1 MDFIFVGAGNLW
13 NYVKQD
19 WKSNRV
25 RFCAEVFAW
34 ACSVVSAVI
43 FAATVPNIPV
53 VPLYS
58 IFIAGCCASA
68 WACWTRR
75 SFGLMANSVFLVT
88 IDSIGLIRY
97 FLQH

>member
-1 MDFIFVGAGNLW
+1 MFINGVLT
-13 NYVKQD
+13 YIRQD

-34 ACSVVSAVI
+34 SCSVISAII
-43 FAATVPNIPV
+43 FAVTVPTIPV

-68 WACWTRR
+68 YACYTRR
-75 SFGLMANSVFLVT
+75 SFGLLANSVFLIV
-88 IDSIGLIRY
+88 IDGIGLIRY
-97 FLQH
+97 FIVT

>member
-1 MDFIFVGAGNLW
+1 MDFIFVGVNNLW
-13 NYVKQD
+13 QYIKED

-34 ACSVVSAVI
+34 ACSVISAII

-53 VPLYS
+53 VPLYG
-58 IFIAGCCASA
+58 IFISGCCASA

-88 IDSIGLIRY
+88 IDGIGLIRY
-97 FLQH
+97 VLN

>member
-1 MDFIFVGAGNLW
+1 MNFVYTAVANVRQ
-13 NYVKQD
+13 YIKTD

-43 FAATVPNIPV
+43 FAATVPHIPV
-53 VPLYS
+53 VPLYT
-58 IFIAGCCASA
+58 IFIAGCVSSA
-68 WACWTRR
+68 WACYTRK
-75 SFGLMANSVFLVT
+75 SFGLMANSVFLVI

-97 FLQH
+97 FLIN

>member
-1 MDFIFVGAGNLW
+1 MEMIVNSFDNVWKYI
-13 NYVKQD
+13 KSD
-19 WKSNRV
+19 WKSNKV

-53 VPLYS
+53 VPLYT
-58 IFIAGCCASA
+58 IFISGCCASA

-88 IDSIGLIRY
+88 IDGIGLIR
-97 FLQH
+97 FALN

>member
-1 MDFIFVGAGNLW
+1 MEFIFVSAANAW
-13 NYVKQD
+13 QYIKTD
-19 WKSNRV
+19 WSSNRV

-34 ACSVVSAVI
+34 ACSVISAVI
-43 FAATVPNIPV
+43 FAATIPEIPV
-53 VPLYS
+53 VPLYT

-88 IDSIGLIRY
+88 IDGFGLIRY
-97 FLQH
+97 LLN